1 MATDA
6 VVLTDSNGDYYLISK
21 ELIEHAKVTDAKQKQ
36 ELEESAKGDTSG
48 FSLFQ
53 QAYSPLSL
61 SGSQFRLVGSCACNF
76 QFTREGYLAR

>member
-6 VVLTDSNGDYYLISK
+6 VVLTDGNGDYYLISK

-53 QAYSPLSL
+53 QSFSPIAL
-61 SGSQFRLVGSCACNF
+61 SGAQFKLVGACSCSF